1 MGYIRHDAVIVT
13 TEGYR
18 EGGLPD
24 IDAFRASLPEE
35 WRRLVIGPVETAVN
49 GTLVY
54 AFLPDGS
61 KEGWEASDFGVMV
74 RERFRSLFQTQY
86 SDGSSADDVV
96 TVSFG
101 GDYGLDFGATVA
113 KDWPAGEGYR

>member
-1 MGYIRHDAVIVT
+1 MGYIRHDAALAS
-13 TEGYR
+13 TEQYR

-24 IDAFRASLPEE
+24 IDAFRESLPEE
-35 WRRLVIGPVETAVN
+35 WRPLVIGPVKTPYN
-49 GTLVY
+49 GTYIY

-61 KEGWEASDFGVMV
+61 KEGWPASDRGDRY
-74 RERFRSLFQTQY
+74 REAFRQLFRTAY

-101 GDYGLDFGATVA
+101 GDYAIELGATVE
-113 KDWPAGEGYR
+113 KDWPL